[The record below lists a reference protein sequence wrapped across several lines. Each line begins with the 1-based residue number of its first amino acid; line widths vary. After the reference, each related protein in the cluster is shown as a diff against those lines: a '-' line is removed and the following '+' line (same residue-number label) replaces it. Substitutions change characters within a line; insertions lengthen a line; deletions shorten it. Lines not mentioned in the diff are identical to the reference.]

1 MTETSVLPSGRI
13 RDTRLPA
20 LLQLLRSE
28 GKTGVLTLKKNDL
41 NKSIFIKDGDIIF
54 ATSLYADDRF
64 GEMLLKAGKIN
75 FKQYETSVDLL
86 KKTGKRQGTIL
97 VEQGF
102 ITPKD
107 LFEGVVSQVREIVL
121 SAFTWID
128 GEYEFL
134 EGPLPSE
141 EVITLNIST
150 GDIILDGIK
159 RIQDWNRLVK
169 DLPPLESVL
178 HLSSDPRSLF
188 QTVNL
193 SASEREILRLI
204 DGQRTLRDVLSISS
218 MPSMDCARLL
228 YFFVTAGIL
237 KPTQPCSG
245 KAEKPDSGPGS
256 VVEGIG
262 SVIEEENPE
271 ETHSGV
277 EEEVLKEALFK
288 EERAASV
295 QKIRDAYL
303 QMEQQNYY
311 QILQVTAGATREEIK
326 KAYFRL
332 AKEYHPDRHFEGEME
347 QVKKELESLFTRI
360 TQAYDTLLTEKK
372 RKAYD
377 AELASG
383 KQAQKSTELT
393 YRDFFA
399 RGKAALE
406 KGDLRDACSFFKE
419 AVDRMPERAEKAIY
433 YLRYGQTMARIP
445 GKLRDAAEILRK
457 GLVLDPSVA
466 ELHVELGL
474 IYSKTG
480 LTQKAIASFW
490 EALKREPNNKI
501 AKSEIDKLQ
510 A

>member
-1 MTETSVLPSGRI
+1 MTEPSILPSGRI

-28 GKTGVLTLKKNDL
+28 GKTGVLTLKRNDL
-41 NKSIFIKDGDIIF
+41 NKSIYIKDGDIIF
-54 ATSLYADDRF
+54 ATSLYSDDRL

-75 FKQYETSVDLL
+75 FKQYEISVDLL

-121 SAFTWID
+121 SPFTWIE
-128 GEYEFL
+128 GEYQFV

-159 RIQDWNRLVK
+159 RIQDWNRLIR
-169 DLPPLESVL
+169 DLPPLDSVL
-178 HLSSDPRSLF
+178 HLSTDPRSLF
-188 QTVNL
+188 QSVNL
-193 SASEREILRLI
+193 NEAERDLLRLAT
-204 DGQRTLRDVLSISS
+204 GERTLRDVLSESS
-218 MPSMDCARLL
+218 MPSMGCARLL
-228 YFFVTAGIL
+228 YFFITAGIL
-237 KPTQPCSG
+237 KPALQGS
-245 KAEKPDSGPGS
+245 EKREEAGRDGGPGL
-256 VVEGIG
+256 EERG
-262 SVIEEENPE
+262 SEQASPDGE
-271 ETHSGV
+271 V
-277 EEEVLKEALFK
+277 EEEVLKEALFEEEK
-288 EERAASV
+288 ESSV
-295 QKIRDAYL
+295 QKVRDAYH
-303 QMEQQNYY
+303 QMEHQNYY
-311 QILQVTAGATREEIK
+311 EVLQVTATATREEIK

-332 AKEYHPDRHFEGEME
+332 AKEYHPDRHFESEME

-383 KQAQKSTELT
+383 KKAQKAEPT
-393 YRDFFA
+393 YRDLFA
-399 RGKAALE
+399 RGQAALE
-406 KGDLRDACSFFKE
+406 KGDLRDACYFFKE
-419 AVDRMPERAEKAIY
+419 ALDKMPERADKALY

-445 GKLRDAAEILRK
+445 GKLRDAAEIFKK
-457 GLVLDPSVA
+457 GLMLDPTVT
-466 ELHVELGL
+466 ELHIEMGL

-480 LTQKAIASFW
+480 LTQKAISSFS

-501 AKSEIDKLQ
+501 ALAEIDKLH